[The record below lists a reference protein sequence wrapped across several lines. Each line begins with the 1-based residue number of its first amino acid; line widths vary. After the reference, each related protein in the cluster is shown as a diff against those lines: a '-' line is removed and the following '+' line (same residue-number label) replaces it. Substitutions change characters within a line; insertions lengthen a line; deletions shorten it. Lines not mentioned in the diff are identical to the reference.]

1 MTKTMVINF
10 FGGPGAGKST
20 AALITAGELKKHKD
34 LTVEYVSEFAKDLI
48 YEGKVELLN
57 GTVKNQRYLYEKQ
70 KERID
75 RLLGKVDIII
85 TDSPIILSHVYLK
98 EKGKAADEFKKQML
112 ADNSKY
118 INFNVCIER
127 ASDAFEQEGRIHDEN
142 QSKAL
147 DNTIEDFLKSN
158 KIFYVKHT
166 HETVSKVAQNA
177 LVSHKRLSEK
187 GKMKSSREEWNR
199 KVQTA
204 RTYPI
209 TQLIEERGFTLKPI
223 SSKVLTTEEHDS
235 IRIFPNTNSYYRF
248 STEKGGTAID
258 FLVNECQM
266 DFQTAVLH
274 LADKLGIEN
283 EIPKAAKTKQE
294 KPQEKPA
301 AFALPKKAENN
312 KRVYAY
318 LASRGLSGDLI
329 HDFIKKGLLY
339 ESAEKHNCVF
349 VGRNE
354 KGIPEIGMQR
364 GTYSFGNAFKGDV
377 AGSNYKYAVIYSAAE
392 KPTKVY
398 VFEAPIDMMSYIAL
412 YGAESTAAYLAMGST
427 TKRESLK
434 HYICG
439 HPEITEICVRLDN
452 DEAGLKAAHKIKDEF
467 QDLSVSIGIP
477 KHGKDWNEQLM
488 VKKLEEQQKKDFAE
502 KTQSEPKY
510 APER

>member
-1 MTKTMVINF
+1 MANYFWKM
-10 FGGPGAGKST
+10 
-20 AALITAGELKKHKD
+20 
-34 LTVEYVSEFAKDLI
+34 
-48 YEGKVELLN
+48 
-57 GTVKNQRYLYEKQ
+57 
-70 KERID
+70 
-75 RLLGKVDIII
+75 KVD
-85 TDSPIILSHVYLK
+85 
-98 EKGKAADEFKKQML
+98 KA
-112 ADNSKY
+112 
-118 INFNVCIER
+118 
-127 ASDAFEQEGRIHDEN
+127 
-142 QSKAL
+142 
-147 DNTIEDFLKSN
+147 
-158 KIFYVKHT
+158 
-166 HETVSKVAQNA
+166 
-177 LVSHKRLSEK
+177 RL
-187 GKMKSSREEWNR
+187 
-199 KVQTA
+199 
-204 RTYPI
+204 YPI
-209 TQLIEERGFTLKPI
+209 DKLIAERGFTLKTI
-223 SSKVLTTEEHDS
+223 NSRVLTTEEHDS
-235 IRIFPNTNSYYRF
+235 MRIFLNTNSYYRY
-248 STEKGGTAID
+248 STEQGGTGID
-258 FLVNECQM
+258 FLVNECHL
-266 DFQTAVLH
+266 DYKAAVNL
-274 LADKLGIEN
+274 LADKMGIQSE
-283 EIPKAAKTKQE
+283 EHKISSKKTVEQ
-294 KPQEKPA
+294 KPQEKSA

-412 YGAESTAAYLAMGST
+412 YGTESTAAYLAMGST

-434 HYICG
+434 HYISR

-467 QDLSVSIGIP
+467 HDLSVSIGIP